1 MSELRECPFCGQPGE
16 MHRQDITGPYD
27 REVKYAYYP
36 GCETEHCPGEWG
48 GSLYD
53 TLHGAEAIWN
63 TRATD
68 ATIAAIL
75 AACEIVPAR
84 MEEMAETNFDA
95 GNPAMWQMYR
105 DHAHGARELAERI
118 RRIIAGEA
126 E

>member
-1 MSELRECPFCGQPGE
+1 MSELKECPFCGGNTA
-16 MHRQDITGPYD
+16 IFPYF
-27 REVKYAYYP
+27 REPPERHERYVVCAKCMA
-36 GCETEHCPGEWG
+36 CSDC
-48 GSLYD
+48 YD
-53 TLHGAEAIWN
+53 SERDAISAWN

-75 AACEIVPAR
+75 SACESVPAR
-84 MEEMAETNFDA
+84 MDEMADANYDA

-118 RRIIAGEA
+118 RKIIAGEA